1 MVLRRLT
8 AAALAT
14 VLAFGGAA
22 PGWAA
27 PVSTHVEASSAFPAS
42 RPESVGFSADG
53 LKALD
58 AHMQG
63 LVDAGHLPG
72 VTTMLV
78 RHGKVVNF
86 EVHGKKGFDGPPMT
100 KDTVFRIYSQS
111 KPVTGVAMMILFEEG
126 KWKLDDPVSKYIPE
140 FASLRVFKGVNSDGS
155 FDTVPADRPP
165 TMREIMS
172 HSGGFAYGLV
182 PDNPIDKAYVDTGVL
197 GSKSSDEF
205 IKRVAALPLVAQPGT
220 RWKYS
225 VSVDIQG
232 LIVEKLSGMSLGDF
246 MQKRIFTPLKMVDTG
261 FWLPAEK
268 TSRLASLYAWG
279 PKVHKLVPA
288 DGFMVL
294 DISKPPVMASG
305 GGGLVSTNADYARFA
320 QMLLNGGELDG
331 ARILKPETVKLMR
344 TNMLSD
350 TIMNSDIPP
359 FNTAKGRGFGLDF
372 AVVLDSAKAGP
383 QGNGTYSWGGAAGTW
398 FWIDPTNDL
407 FFLGMIHILNK
418 DGDPAIAHI
427 DQDSA
432 KFVYDALKD
441 PSK

>member
-1 MVLRRLT
+1 LAFRKLI
-8 AAALAT
+8 AAALVAT
-14 VLAFGGAA
+14 LLTGGSTAALAASKAPAIVTAA
-22 PGWAA
+22 
-27 PVSTHVEASSAFPAS
+27 
-42 RPESVGFSADG
+42 PESVGFSAEG
-53 LKALD
+53 LKTLD

-63 LVDAGHLPG
+63 LVDTGHLPG

-78 RHGKVVNF
+78 RHGKIVNY
-86 EVHGKKGFDGPPMT
+86 EVHGKKGFGGPPMT

-126 KWKLDDPVSKYIPE
+126 KWQLDDPVTKFIPE
-140 FASLRVFKGVNSDGS
+140 FGSLRVFKGVNADGS

-182 PDNPIDKAYVDTGVL
+182 PDNPIDKAYVSTGVL
-197 GSKSSDEF
+197 GARSREEF
-205 IKRVAALPLVAQPGT
+205 VQRVAALPLVAQPGT

-232 LIVEKLSGMSLGDF
+232 LIVEKLTGMSLGDF

-261 FWLPAEK
+261 FWLPPEK
-268 TSRLASLYAWG
+268 MDRLASLYVWG
-279 PKVHKLVPA
+279 PRVQKLVPA
-288 DGFMVL
+288 EGFMVL
-294 DISKPPVMASG
+294 DITKPPAVASG

-320 QMLLNGGELDG
+320 QMLLNGGELEG
-331 ARILKPETVKLMR
+331 KRIIKPETVKLMR
-344 TNMLSD
+344 TNVLSD
-350 TIMNSDIPP
+350 TIMKSDVPP

-383 QGNGTYSWGGAAGTW
+383 YGQGTYSWGGAAGTW

-418 DGDPAIAHI
+418 GGDPAIKDI
-427 DQDSA
+427 DEDSA
-432 KFVYDALKD
+432 KLVYGALKE
-441 PSK
+441 PSR

>member
-1 MVLRRLT
+1 LAFRKLIAAVLAATALSGAPSMTLAAAPAIT
-8 AAALAT
+8 AAA
-14 VLAFGGAA
+14 
-22 PGWAA
+22 PG
-27 PVSTHVEASSAFPAS
+27 
-42 RPESVGFSADG
+42 SVGFSAEG
-53 LKALD
+53 LKKLD

-63 LVDAGHLPG
+63 LVDTGHLPG

-100 KDTVFRIYSQS
+100 KNTIFRIYSQT
-111 KPVTGVAMMILFEEG
+111 KPITGVAMMILYEEG
-126 KWKLDDPVSKYIPE
+126 KWKLDDPVSKFIPE
-140 FASLRVFKGVNSDGS
+140 FASLRVFKGVNPDGS

-165 TMREIMS
+165 TMRELMS
-172 HSGGFAYGLV
+172 HSAGFAYGLN

-197 GSKSSDEF
+197 GSKSRQEF
-205 IKRVAALPLVAQPGT
+205 IQKVAALPLVAQPGA

-225 VSVDIQG
+225 VAVDLQG
-232 LIVEKLSGMSLGDF
+232 LIIEKLTGMSLGDF
-246 MQKRIFTPLKMVDTG
+246 MQKRIFGPLKMNDTG

-268 TSRLASLYAWG
+268 QDRLASLYVWG
-279 PKVHKLVPA
+279 PKQQKLVPA

-294 DISKPPVMASG
+294 DLSKPPAVASG

-320 QMLLNGGELDG
+320 QMLLNGGELEG
-331 ARILKPETVKLMR
+331 KRILKPETVKLMR

-350 TIMNSDIPP
+350 TIMASEEPP

-383 QGNGTYSWGGAAGTW
+383 QGEGTFSWGGAAGTW
-398 FWIDPTNDL
+398 FWIDPKNDL

-418 DGDPAIAHI
+418 QGDPAIRDI
-427 DQDSA
+427 DDDSA
-432 KFVYDALKD
+432 KLVYDALVD
-441 PSK
+441 PKK